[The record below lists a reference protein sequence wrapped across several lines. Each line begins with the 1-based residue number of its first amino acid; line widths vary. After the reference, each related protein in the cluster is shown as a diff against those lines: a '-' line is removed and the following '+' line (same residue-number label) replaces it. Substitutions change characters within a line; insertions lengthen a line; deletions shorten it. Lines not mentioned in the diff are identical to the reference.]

1 MAKKVKG
8 RLADDIRASLQEV
21 LKYARGE
28 KTEVIMRRVVLSDSA
43 APRAMPGANSV
54 CRCALASFKTEP
66 KARVTRQRRTD
77 HYLY

>member
-43 APRAMPGANSV
+43 APRRA
-54 CRCALASFKTEP
+54 RCPAQ
-66 KARVTRQRRTD
+66 TRSAAAHWLRSRPNRRQE
-77 HYLY
+77 